1 MRSIAN
7 AFIPYLIA
15 TVIAALFGI
24 LIWQDT
30 AELTLFPLGLLLIYF
45 AIYQTEKVFISLA
58 FLTPL
63 SINIEE
69 FTQSFG
75 LFIPTEPLLFGLMLL
90 LVAAE
95 IKTPFLNKEI
105 WKSPIIHA
113 VLFYLVVVIITA
125 ITSSHPL
132 VSFKFLLAR
141 LWFIIPVLIFG
152 THFFQKEK
160 NRMQFLWLFV
170 IATCIAILYTLTHH
184 SMYGFGEK
192 EGHWVMWPLFKDHTI
207 YGAIVALVLP
217 IVIALYFSEKHNPL
231 TQAILITLITIVI
244 IGLYY
249 SYTRAAWLSVICA
262 TIVCLIVYYRVNF
275 KILAGIGVVAL
286 IVVFFKWDQIQM
298 ELGRNKY
305 EHTTESFDERLQSAT
320 NVTTDAS
327 NLERINRWSCA
338 IAMFEQRPVFGYGPG
353 TYAFEYAP
361 FQEPENLT
369 IISTNFGDMGNAHSE
384 YLAAL
389 SEMGVMGLV
398 SFIGIVVAIFFSM
411 ITLYNK
417 LPLSET
423 KNRILVMGMIAST
436 TTYFVHAF
444 LNNFLDTDKAAV
456 PIWAMCAM
464 VIVMNM
470 QLNERGLQSNSV
482 I

>member
-7 AFIPYLIA
+7 ATTPFVLAIVL
-15 TVIAALFGI
+15 AAIFAVF
-24 LIWQDT
+24 IWQDT
-30 AELTLFPLGLLLIYF
+30 SLLTLFPIGLLLVYF
-45 AIYQTEKVFISLA
+45 AIFQTEKVFISLA

-63 SINIEE
+63 SVNIEE

-75 LFIPTEPLLFGLMLL
+75 LFLPTEPLLFGMMLL
-90 LVAAE
+90 LIAME
-95 IKTPFLNKEI
+95 IQSPFLKKEI
-105 WKSPIIHA
+105 WRNPIIHA
-113 VLFYLVVVIITA
+113 VLFYILIIIITA
-125 ITSSHPL
+125 ITSSHQL

-141 LWFIIPVLIFG
+141 LWFIVPILIFG

-160 NRMQFLWLFV
+160 NRMQFLWLFI
-170 IATCIAILYTLTHH
+170 IATCIAIVYSLIHH
-184 SMYGFGEK
+184 SLYGFGEK

-217 IVIALYFSEKHNPL
+217 LVIAIYFAEKHSPL
-231 TQAILITLITIVI
+231 TQAVLILLIIIVLV
-244 IGLYY
+244 GLYY
-249 SYTRAAWLSVICA
+249 SYTRAAWLSIICA
-262 TIVCLIVYYRVNF
+262 AIVCLVVYYRINF
-275 KILAGIGVVAL
+275 KIVAGIGLVAL
-286 IVVFFKWDQIQM
+286 IVIFFKWDQIQM

-338 IAMFEQRPVFGYGPG
+338 IAMFEQRPIFGYGPG

-384 YLAAL
+384 YLGAL
-389 SEMGVMGLV
+389 AEMGIFGLI
-398 SFIGIVVAIFFSM
+398 SLLGIVVAIFFSM

-423 KNRILVMGMIAST
+423 KNRVLLMGMIAAT

-456 PIWAMCAM
+456 PIWAMCSM
-464 VIVMNM
+464 VIIMGI
-470 QLNERGLQSNSV
+470 QLNNKTIRKS
-482 I
+482 

>member
-1 MRSIAN
+1 VRSIAS
-7 AFIPYLIA
+7 AAIPYFLA
-15 TVIAALFGI
+15 SALAALFGV

-30 AELTLFPLGLLLIYF
+30 VELTLFPLGLLLVYF

-63 SINIEE
+63 SVNIEE

-105 WKSPIIHA
+105 WNNPIIHA

-125 ITSSHPL
+125 ITSSHPM

-152 THFFQKEK
+152 THFFQKEN

-170 IATCIAILYTLTHH
+170 IATCIAILYTLAHH
-184 SMYGFGEK
+184 SMYEFGEK

-207 YGAIVALVLP
+207 YGAIVALILP
-217 IVIALYFSEKHNPL
+217 IVVALYFSEKHSPL
-231 TQAILITLITIVI
+231 TQAILITLITIVL

-249 SYTRAAWLSVICA
+249 SYTRAAWLSIICA
-262 TIVCLIVYYRVNF
+262 AIVCLIVYYRVNF
-275 KILAGIGVVAL
+275 KILAGIGVIAL

-338 IAMFEQRPVFGYGPG
+338 IAMFEQRPIFGYGPG

-411 ITLYNK
+411 ITLYNN

-423 KNRILVMGMIAST
+423 KNRVLVMGMIAAT

-444 LNNFLDTDKAAV
+444 LNNFLDTDKASV

-464 VIVMNM
+464 VIVMGM
-470 QLNERGLQSNSV
+470 QNKKVVN
-482 I
+482 

>member
-7 AFIPYLIA
+7 AFFPYLVAILLA
-15 TVIAALFGI
+15 IIFCV

-30 AELTLFPLGLLLIYF
+30 AELTLFPIGLLLLYF
-45 AIYQTEKVFISLA
+45 AIYETEKVFVSLA

-63 SINIEE
+63 SVNIEE
-69 FTQSFG
+69 FTQNFG
-75 LFIPTEPLLFGLMLL
+75 LFIPTEPLLFGLMIL
-90 LVAAE
+90 LVAME
-95 IKTPFLNKEI
+95 IQSPFLRKDI
-105 WKSPIIHA
+105 WKNPIILA
-113 VLFYLVVVIITA
+113 VLFYLFVVIITA
-125 ITSSHPL
+125 ITSSHPV

-160 NRMQFLWLFV
+160 NRTHFLWLFV
-170 IATCIAILYTLTHH
+170 IATSIAILYSLVHH
-184 SMYGFGEK
+184 SMYDFGEE

-217 IVIALYFSEKHNPL
+217 IVIALYFSEKHSPL
-231 TQAILITLITIVI
+231 TQAILITLIIIVLV
-244 IGLYY
+244 GLYY
-249 SYTRAAWLSVICA
+249 SYTRAAWLSVISGV
-262 TIVCLIVYYRVNF
+262 IVCLIVYYRINF
-275 KILAGIGVVAL
+275 KILAGIGLLVL
-286 IVVFFKWDQIQM
+286 VFVFTKWDQIQM

-338 IAMFEQRPVFGYGPG
+338 IAMFEQRPFFGYGPG

-384 YLAAL
+384 YLGAL
-389 SEMGVMGLV
+389 AEMGILGLI
-398 SFIGIVVAIFFSM
+398 SFTGIVIAIFFSM
-411 ITLYNK
+411 ISLYNK
-417 LPLSET
+417 LPLTET
-423 KNRILVMGMIAST
+423 KNRVLVMGMIAAT

-464 VIVMNM
+464 VIVMEM
-470 QLNERGLQSNSV
+470 QIKKAAN
-482 I
+482 